1 MKNLNIFKE
10 IDSKVLIMALLVVA
24 AIFMLLYDKGDEAEP
39 VTQPINV
46 EEKVEMNGIT
56 LLEQELEKKL
66 VKNLQQM
73 AGVGTVQVS
82 VTLSSSLRSDYATH
96 GSVTRKTI
104 KESDQNGGVRESTEV
119 TENNQ
124 LVMPSGAAQP
134 VMVMEERPTVA
145 GVLIIAQGASEPKV
159 RENIHNAVR
168 TLLDISPD
176 KITVQPM
183 GGV

>member
-1 MKNLNIFKE
+1 MKNFNIFKE
-10 IDSKVLIMALLVVA
+10 IDSKVLLMALLVVV
-24 AIFMLLYDKGDEAEP
+24 AIAMLLYDKEEVPEP
-39 VTQPINV
+39 VNQPISV
-46 EEKVEMNGIT
+46 EEKVESNGIS

-73 AGVGTVQVS
+73 AGVGNVQVS

-96 GSVTRKTI
+96 GSVTRKTV

-119 TENNQ
+119 TESNQ
-124 LVMPSGAAQP
+124 LVMPNGSAQP

-145 GVLIIAQGASEPKV
+145 GVLVIAQGASDPKV

-168 TLLDISPD
+168 TLLDIPPD
-176 KITVQPM
+176 KINVQPM
-183 GGV
+183 GG